1 MNQIKNNEII
11 NLNAQNSSE
20 IYLTNNIESEALA
33 VPSVTLNVLKK
44 VRWSITKKFIM
55 NTMYFIALSV
65 TTGPTIKVM
74 CKTIQKL
81 YIMEKY
87 TSVTNVAIKQHAV
100 VILHIT
106 MHGYTKLKME
116 MKSLNL

>member
-44 VRWSITKKFIM
+44 S
-55 NTMYFIALSV
+55 
-65 TTGPTIKVM
+65 
-74 CKTIQKL
+74 
-81 YIMEKY
+81 
-87 TSVTNVAIKQHAV
+87 
-100 VILHIT
+100 
-106 MHGYTKLKME
+106 
-116 MKSLNL
+116 